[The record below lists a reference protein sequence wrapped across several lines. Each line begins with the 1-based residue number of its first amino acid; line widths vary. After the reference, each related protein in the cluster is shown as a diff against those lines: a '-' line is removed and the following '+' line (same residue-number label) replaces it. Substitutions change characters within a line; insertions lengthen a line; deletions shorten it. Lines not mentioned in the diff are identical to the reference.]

1 MLLLNVPYEEKD
13 EAKSLGAK
21 WNPEFKKWYI
31 QNTEDCGKFM
41 KWIWKDYKDYEE
53 LYILKDHLYIA
64 EGIRICNK
72 CKKAT
77 RVIGLGIDKYYQV
90 YDENEDYN
98 FSAHLCEDDDIEI
111 SPITEDLPKQILDYC
126 MNNWNF
132 KKTFSKTIRSSYL
145 ANCCDNCN
153 SLQGN
158 HFLFS
163 EVDSPFVFFDV
174 NKAKN
179 LKLHEIKFK
188 YDIPVRYYE
197 EAYDSSAP
205 LIRQYSKFDFL
216 FEV

>member
-21 WNPEFKKWYI
+21 WNPELKKWYI

-126 MNNWNF
+126 MNNWNL
-132 KKTFSKTIRSSYL
+132 KK
-145 ANCCDNCN
+145 
-153 SLQGN
+153 
-158 HFLFS
+158 HFLKQLEAVIWLTVAITVILYKEIIFY
-163 EVDSPFVFFDV
+163 FQ
-174 NKAKN
+174 
-179 LKLHEIKFK
+179 KLILHLSFLMLIKQK
-188 YDIPVRYYE
+188 I
-197 EAYDSSAP
+197 
-205 LIRQYSKFDFL
+205 
-216 FEV
+216 

>member
-21 WNPEFKKWYI
+21 WNPELKKWYI

-72 CKKAT
+72 CKKET

-98 FSAHLCEDDDIEI
+98 FSAHLCEEDDIEI
-111 SPITEDLPKQILDYC
+111 GPITEDLPKQILDYC

-163 EVDSPFVFFDV
+163 EVDTPFVFFDV

-188 YDIPVRYYE
+188 YDIPVRDYE
-197 EAYDSSAP
+197 ESYDSTAP
-205 LIRQYSKFDFL
+205 LIRQYSKFDYL